1 MAAVDKKGKMFFFMF
16 QLHQL
21 SSIQCG
27 KVAIHQNISLY
38 LITTKPYT
46 PSHNKISAGNHPSL
60 SVNQG
65 PNHLLTLPY
74 HIHNHK
80 DGAYKMCLI

>member
-60 SVNQG
+60 FVKIRIQ
-65 PNHLLTLPY
+65 NHPTLP
-74 HIHNHK
+74 HNTQPQR
-80 DGAYKMCLI
+80 